1 MKILDWYIL
10 KKFLV
15 TFVFTI
21 LTITI
26 IAVVIDIS
34 EKTDDF
40 VRSGLPFTGIIT
52 KYYFG
57 FVPFIV
63 SMIFPL
69 IVFIAIIFFTSKMAA
84 RTETVA
90 ILASG
95 VPYNR
100 MLKPYLIGGIFL
112 AAILWLMMA
121 FVIPRAQEIR
131 SNFQSTYIDR
141 NSGYIPGGTNNTSDF
156 YFRSD
161 SVTFVGFRYYDTARK
176 AANSFFLEK
185 IRKNGVYYNLRGDN
199 IQWDTATKKWKAERV
214 TERTID
220 GLHENLKVIPTM
232 ALNLNV
238 SPKDLRRDEYLKDKL
253 TTPELRAFIEMEQLR
268 GGEGLNNYIVELHR
282 RNATPVAIL
291 ILTIIGVSVA
301 ARKTRGGS
309 GLNLAIG
316 IVMAASFVVMDKFST
331 VFSTKG
337 NLHPMLAAWLPNI
350 IYSFAALWLYKRAP
364 K

>member
-15 TFVFTI
+15 TFLFAI
-21 LTITI
+21 IAITV

-40 VRSGLPFTGIIT
+40 VKSGLPFSGIIT

-57 FVPFIV
+57 FVPFII

-95 VPYNR
+95 IPYNR
-100 MLKPYLIGGIFL
+100 MLRPYFIGGILL
-112 AAILWLMMA
+112 AIILWLMMA
-121 FVIPRAQEIR
+121 YVIPRAQEIR
-131 SNFQSTYIDR
+131 SDFQATYIDR
-141 NSGYIPGGTNNTSDF
+141 HSGYMPGGTNTSSDY
-156 YFRSD
+156 YFRAD
-161 SVTFVGFRYYDTARK
+161 SVTYVGFRYYDTARK
-176 AANSFFLEK
+176 AANNFFLEK
-185 IRKNGVYYNLRGDN
+185 VRNNSVYYNLRGDN
-199 IQWDTATKKWKAERV
+199 IQWDTTTKKWKAERV
-214 TERTID
+214 IERTIN
-220 GLHENLKVIPTM
+220 GLHETLKVIPTLS
-232 ALNLNV
+232 LNLNV
-238 SPKDLRRDEYLKDKL
+238 LPKDLRRDEYLKDKL
-253 TTPELRAFIEMEQLR
+253 TTPELRAYIKLEELR
-268 GGEGLNNYIVELHR
+268 GGEGLNTYKVELHR

-291 ILTIIGVSVA
+291 ILTVIGVSVA

-350 IYSFAALWLYKRAP
+350 IYSLAAFVLYKRAP